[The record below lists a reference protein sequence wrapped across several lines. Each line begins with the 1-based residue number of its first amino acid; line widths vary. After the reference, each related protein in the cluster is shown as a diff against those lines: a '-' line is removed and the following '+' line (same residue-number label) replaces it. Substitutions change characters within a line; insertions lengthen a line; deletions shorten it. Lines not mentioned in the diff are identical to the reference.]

1 MSEIIKKH
9 RKADP
14 WLKRDVLNNYKHML
28 SRKKLSTLTLPP
40 MDLPYHLWLQIGSD
54 AKMEPVMS
62 DKPIEESTIE
72 KDIPDEP
79 IAVVPAAVDNNT
91 AKESAYIYTS

>member
-1 MSEIIKKH
+1 
-9 RKADP
+9 
-14 WLKRDVLNNYKHML
+14 
-28 SRKKLSTLTLPP
+28 
-40 MDLPYHLWLQIGSD
+40 
-54 AKMEPVMS
+54 MEPVMS